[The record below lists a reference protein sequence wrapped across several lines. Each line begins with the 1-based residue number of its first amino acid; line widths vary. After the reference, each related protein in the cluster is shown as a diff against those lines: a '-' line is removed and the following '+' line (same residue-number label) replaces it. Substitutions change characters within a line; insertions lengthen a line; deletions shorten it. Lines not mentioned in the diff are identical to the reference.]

1 MRCSHRAVV
10 SSLLPFFYYAV
21 THWTNQTMEVLANA
35 DDAVADMKQC
45 SIRFHL
51 HLWRNLKA
59 RQSKRN
65 VGSESVTRT
74 EG

>member
-1 MRCSHRAVV
+1 
-10 SSLLPFFYYAV
+10 
-21 THWTNQTMEVLANA
+21 MEVLANA